1 MGRWWEQ
8 GVGKV
13 VRGIAWVLGV
23 KILVQVKIE
32 VLGDGKDVLLILS
45 QGVKKTQT
53 LSPNQSED
61 TARVSFQ

>member
-1 MGRWWEQ
+1 M
-8 GVGKV
+8 